1 MIKARQAL
9 SLLGG
14 LSLLGLSVQAARGSP
29 AQDLARR
36 IDAIFARSGLKKVL
50 LSACVVRSG
59 SGEIVYEK
67 NPRLGLLPASNMKI
81 VTSAAALERLGQ
93 DFAFETRV
101 GLCGQDLV
109 VVGSGDPLLGDQESE
124 AKSARRPQPVILAI
138 VDGLRKAGI
147 TAIADVVADT
157 SIFDG
162 QRVHPSWPSNQ
173 LNQKYACEVSGLN
186 YNCNCVNV
194 VAANDHGRVVLSL
207 DPPTGY
213 IQLLN
218 AVTPRL
224 FGGSRFSVDR
234 TSVPGQLLISGS
246 VRTQAGPYA
255 VAVENPALFFGRL
268 IQEAL
273 VKAGLKVTGRVL
285 ENPVPSDRSLNP
297 VAEFRT
303 PLGECLLRS
312 DRDSLG
318 LAAEALFKRLGAQAG
333 PDGKGGSW
341 ESGRKAV
348 GEYLRGLGLEDSE
361 YSISDGSGLSRDNRL
376 SAWVLTRVLIHLAA
390 SPSWDFFKNTL
401 AVGGLDGT
409 IERHFWEK
417 KYRTRVQAKS
427 GYIMAVRALS
437 GVVHT
442 DSGDYL
448 FSFLANNAGNGARTA
463 IDDAVKAIIDWGAL
477 PRESGGP
484 SRTADRR

>member
-1 MIKARQAL
+1 MKNAIRAL

-14 LSLLGLSVQAARGSP
+14 LFLFLLSVP
-29 AQDLARR
+29 AGWGAPPQDLARR
-36 IDAIFARSGLKKVL
+36 LDDLFGKSGLKKVL
-50 LSACVVRSG
+50 FSVCVVRSG

-101 GLCGQDLV
+101 GLCGEALV
-109 VVGSGDPLLGDQESE
+109 VLGSGDPLLGDQESE
-124 AKSARRPQPVILAI
+124 AKNVRRSQPVIQDI
-138 VDGLRKAGI
+138 VAGLKKAGVTSI
-147 TAIADVVADT
+147 SDILTDT
-157 SIFDG
+157 SIFDTE
-162 QRVHPSWPSNQ
+162 RVHPSWPSNQ
-173 LNQKYACEVSGLN
+173 LNQKYACEVSGIN

-194 VAANDHGRVVLSL
+194 AAANIHGRVILSL

-213 IQLLN
+213 IQLTN

-224 FGGSRFSVDR
+224 FGKSQFSVDR

-246 VRTQAGPYA
+246 VCTQAGPYA
-255 VAVENPALFFGRL
+255 VAVENPGLFFGRL
-268 IQEAL
+268 VQEAL
-273 VKAGLKVTGRVL
+273 VKAGIKVTGQVL
-285 ENPVPSDRSLNP
+285 EKPTPADCSFKP

-303 PLGECLLRS
+303 PLGECLLRA

-318 LAAEALFKRLGAQAG
+318 LAAEALFKRLGAQASA
-333 PDGKGGSW
+333 DGKGGSW
-341 ESGRKAV
+341 ESGRKVV
-348 GEYLRGLGLEDSE
+348 GEYLRGLGLEENDF
-361 YSISDGSGLSRDNRL
+361 SISDGSGLSRDNRL
-376 SAWVLTRVLIHLAA
+376 SAWVLTRVLMHLAA
-390 SPSWDFFKNTL
+390 GPSWDFFKRTL

-417 KYRTRVQAKS
+417 KYRGRVQAKS
-427 GYIMAVRALS
+427 GYITAVRALS

-448 FSFLANNAGNGARTA
+448 FSFLANNAGNGSRTA
-463 IDDAVKAIIDWGAL
+463 IDDAVKAIIDWGAM
-477 PRESGGP
+477 P
-484 SRTADRR
+484 SRPK